1 MKHYNLLLSFF
12 FIFWTF
18 ETSAHTEELLKKL
31 KNHPQKD
38 LIRCR
43 LLNSYIDQEFDIEKW
58 NEKNTEMLLIAQQNL
73 KNKHLS
79 IKEKYAFEEYHA
91 RGFVNKGAFYSYS
104 GKNEKAIYYYQN
116 ALAISTKHKNYSI
129 ISISNQNIAVS
140 FEKLGRLDSTM
151 IYQRRAWNAISKTKN
166 DSEKGLVLT
175 DIAYTYKL
183 IGDYKNAID
192 YNLKS
197 HDYFLKSNDKE
208 GIERCYFTMARIFQ
222 EQHEFYKAINYYK
235 KCERICAKIKNQER
249 LSLIYDALAICNLNI
264 QEFEKAQFY
273 NSKTLQIS
281 EQINLP
287 DRIFFGLI
295 TKGTIL
301 SSLKKDPLGAF
312 MHGYNLSKKID
323 YIPGVLKS
331 SILISTQY
339 LNQSNFDKSKS
350 FAIEAYHLAEKYNNP
365 VEFIQSAELLK
376 QLYLHEK
383 NYKKVVEIQ
392 ELISTKKELINRD
405 QNKNIALK
413 QEFSFQNKLKETKI
427 AQLDKDVQIKTLDS
441 ERKSAF
447 LFLII
452 TVFILIS
459 VVSIFLF
466 FRYKSIK
473 QKEFLTAELANANAL
488 LTEKQK
494 ANESEIKAIKS
505 QMNPHFFYNALN
517 SIQGYVLSGEQEKAS
532 DSIGLF
538 SELSRAVLESSRTS
552 EICLHD
558 EIELLETY
566 LKLEHMRMPKINFN
580 FQFSNE
586 LRLYDIYLPPMI
598 LQPIIENSV
607 KHGLAN
613 KENGGTIT
621 VQFEMQENNLLVQID
636 DDGIGRQAANQ
647 LNKIKNRKGSSFS
660 SEANL
665 NRIELL
671 NERFQLNIEQKIIDK
686 KGENNEVFGTLV
698 RITIPQ
704 IES

>member
-1 MKHYNLLLSFF
+1 MKHFNLLFSFF

-18 ETSAHTEELLKKL
+18 DASAQTEELLKKL

-38 LIRCR
+38 LKRCR

-58 NEKNTEMLLIAQQNL
+58 NAKNTEMLMIAQKKL
-73 KNKHLS
+73 KNKHIS
-79 IKEKYAFEEYHA
+79 IKEKYAFAEYHA
-91 RGFVNKGAFYSYS
+91 RGFVNKGAFFSYS
-104 GKNEKAIYYYQN
+104 GKNEKAIHYYRN
-116 ALAISTKHKNYSI
+116 ALAISTKYKNYSV
-129 ISISNQNIAVS
+129 ISASNQNIAVS

-197 HDYFLKSNDKE
+197 QDYFLKSNDNE

-273 NSKTLQIS
+273 NSRTLRIS

-301 SSLKKDPLGAF
+301 SRLNKDPLGAF
-312 MHGYNLSKKID
+312 MNGYNLSKKID
-323 YIPGVLKS
+323 YIPGVIKS

-365 VEFIQSAELLK
+365 VEFIQSGELLK

-447 LFLII
+447 LFLTI
-452 TVFILIS
+452 TIFILIS

-558 EIELLETY
+558 EIEFLETY

-580 FQFSNE
+580 FKFSNE

-621 VQFEMQENNLLVQID
+621 VQFEIQENSLHVQID

-671 NERFQLNIEQKIIDK
+671 NERFQLNIEQEIIDK
-686 KGENNEVFGTLV
+686 KGENNEVLGTLIC
-698 RITIPQ
+698 ITIPQ
-704 IES
+704 NES